1 MDAFENLVIV
11 RTVVS
16 LAHNLGLDVV
26 AEGIETERQRDF
38 LADLN
43 CECGQGF
50 LFSKPLPEDRA
61 LEMLGVCCP
70 NPRNVRLLPI

>member
-11 RTVVS
+11 RTIIS

-38 LADLN
+38 LSDLN
-43 CECGQGF
+43 CEFGQGF
-50 LFSKPLPEDRA
+50 LFSKPLPQDRT

-70 NPRNVRLLPI
+70 KGGG